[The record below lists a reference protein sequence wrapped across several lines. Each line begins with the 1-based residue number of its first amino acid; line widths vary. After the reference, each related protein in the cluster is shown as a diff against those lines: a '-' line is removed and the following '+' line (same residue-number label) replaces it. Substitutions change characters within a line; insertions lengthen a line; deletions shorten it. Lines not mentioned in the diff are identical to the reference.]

1 MEFNKN
7 KDVILSL
14 AYSDIKNNI
23 PNYIIINPNNEMLS
37 INYNFIYLE
46 NQSNNSII
54 IPVSN
59 NDIINQNY
67 IYIDRRLFTI
77 FWLIIIFISVITIL
91 LFSVLKFY

>member
-1 MEFNKN
+1 MEFNKD

-23 PNYIIINPNNEMLS
+23 PNYIIINPNNEMLA
-37 INYNFIYLE
+37 INYNYIYLE

-54 IPVSN
+54 IHVSN
-59 NDIINQNY
+59 NDIINQNN
-67 IYIDRRLFTI
+67 IYIDKRLFTI

-91 LFSVLKFY
+91 LFSVSKF

>member
-37 INYNFIYLE
+37 IYCNFIYLE

-54 IPVSN
+54 IHVSN
-59 NDIINQNY
+59 NDIINQNN
-67 IYIDRRLFTI
+67 IYIDKRLFTI

-91 LFSVLKFY
+91 LFSVSKI